1 MLAISDGMGT
11 GQKAKKS
18 SSTVIQML
26 KRLLTTGFDN
36 DISIGLINSAVNLNS
51 NEETYATIDISIVDL
66 SNGNIE
72 FVKNGACPT
81 FIKSEKKVEVIKAVS
96 FPAGVFDKID
106 LVVYDKDLKENDI
119 IVMCSDGILESNTEY
134 KNKELWLKELLE
146 NIQTKEVQ
154 KISEIILQ
162 EAIDNGFGIAKDD
175 MTVIVAKLASI

>member
-1 MLAISDGMGT
+1 MH
-11 GQKAKKS
+11 
-18 SSTVIQML
+18 
-26 KRLLTTGFDN
+26 
-36 DISIGLINSAVNLNS
+36 
-51 NEETYATIDISIVDL
+51 
-66 SNGNIE
+66 
-72 FVKNGACPT
+72 
-81 FIKSEKKVEVIKAVS
+81 KSEKKVEVIKAVS

-162 EAIDNGFGIAKDD
+162 EAPFP
-175 MTVIVAKLASI
+175 